1 MPTAKAVIFD
11 LDGTILDTETA
22 CHNVGQAIAAKYG
35 KQLTK
40 EVVAKALGKRALESW
55 DIIRQELDIP
65 ATAQELLDL
74 SEPELLQRWPS
85 VGALPGARRLVKHLA
100 ANGIPVALATS
111 ASRSSCSAKLSSHGD
126 IRTCF
131 SAMVH
136 GDEVTHGKPDPEVFI
151 KAAQQLNVAPE
162 DCLVIEDAVAGIQA
176 ACRAGMAVVAV
187 PSTINEGA
195 YAACSCTVLA
205 SLLQFDP
212 TAHGL
217 PPFHDHIADTV
228 PLDVIWRLKGPV
240 VKGFGRGSREL
251 GIPTANLSEECIGQT
266 LSAAVTGIYYGWAA
280 VGAAPAVHAMVM
292 SVGHNPFYGNKQ
304 KTCEPWMVADFEQD
318 FYGEQLRLVVC
329 GYVRPEADFTTLE
342 DLKARIHKDA
352 EQAKA
357 ALEHPSMAQ
366 FKSDEFLQPA

>member
-1 MPTAKAVIFD
+1 MAARGTWT
-11 LDGTILDTETA
+11 DGQT
-22 CHNVGQAIAAKYG
+22 
-35 KQLTK
+35 
-40 EVVAKALGKRALESW
+40 R
-55 DIIRQELDIP
+55 R
-65 ATAQELLDL
+65 
-74 SEPELLQRWPS
+74 RWPS

-162 DCLVIEDAVAGIQA
+162 DCLVIEDAVAGIQVRNASTCHTCESRACLPPTPRHRCSTAQAANAPPSGGQATAQRNETVTAAGLVQA

-240 VKGFGRGSREL
+240 VKGFGRGSRVRRRPL
-251 GIPTANLSEECIGQT
+251 ARSGPVQGSAPT
-266 LSAAVTGIYYGWAA
+266 
-280 VGAAPAVHAMVM
+280 
-292 SVGHNPFYGNKQ
+292 
-304 KTCEPWMVADFEQD
+304 
-318 FYGEQLRLVVC
+318 
-329 GYVRPEADFTTLE
+329 
-342 DLKARIHKDA
+342 DA
-352 EQAKA
+352 
-357 ALEHPSMAQ
+357 
-366 FKSDEFLQPA
+366 